1 MYEIYSKLKIKTP
14 ESSQWSS
21 SGVFIAKFEHISHIA
36 VVFLLMSL
44 TKYMR
49 AEKEYLEVAFWTIL
63 QVQMKN
69 RNLDKVF

>member
-14 ESSQWSS
+14 ESRQWRR

-49 AEKEYLEVAFWTIL
+49 ADKEYLEVAFWTIL

>member
-14 ESSQWSS
+14 ESRQWRR

-49 AEKEYLEVAFWTIL
+49 AEKEYLEVAFWTML
-63 QVQMKN
+63 QVQLKN

>member
-1 MYEIYSKLKIKTP
+1 MFEICSKLKIKTP
-14 ESSQWSS
+14 ESRQWRR
-21 SGVFIAKFEHISHIA
+21 SGVFIAKFEHISNIA

-63 QVQMKN
+63 QVQLKN

>member
-14 ESSQWSS
+14 ESRQWRR
-21 SGVFIAKFEHISHIA
+21 SGVFIAKFEHISNIA

-63 QVQMKN
+63 QVQLKN